1 MGLSPGNV
9 LRTSR
14 GPVIIDWND
23 ATPGSPAA
31 DGARAVMLLR
41 PYSPLPELPSLCVSR
56 YVVVTQ
62 MARGEAGACRIV
74 TAVARLGEGIPE
86 ERERLIGDM
95 DRALGQRPS
104 IRGS

>member
-1 MGLSPGNV
+1 
-9 LRTSR
+9 
-14 GPVIIDWND
+14 
-23 ATPGSPAA
+23 
-31 DGARAVMLLR
+31 MLLR
-41 PYSPLPELPSLCVSR
+41 LYSPRPELPSLCVSR

>member
-1 MGLSPGNV
+1 MVPGR
-9 LRTSR
+9 LCSFAPTA
-14 GPVIIDWND
+14 PC
-23 ATPGSPAA
+23 
-31 DGARAVMLLR
+31 
-41 PYSPLPELPSLCVSR
+41 PSCRRSCVSR

-62 MARGEAGACRIV
+62 LARGEVGAWRLV